1 MRHTIYAILTVFLIA
16 GLFHS
21 CDEIEKPYVRKDDS
35 GNGGDNGDEGTMQKV
50 LVEEFTG
57 HRCVNCPS
65 AHDLLG
71 NLKDDYGDSLIIV
84 SIHAGFFATPDNSGA
99 YTTDLRTTAGEELH
113 DAYGVSSYPSGMINR
128 GKDQEETVLRKDVW
142 NGRIRQQMEASAKA
156 SLSIDYE
163 FNPQNRNLSA
173 DVDIEFLE
181 EIPGVYML
189 SVHIT
194 EDGIMAP
201 QKNDNENVG
210 PVPDIMDYEHNHV
223 LRGTMNGTWGE
234 SVTDEAVTTDTV
246 YTLSYDNYTIPQEWN
261 EADLSLIV
269 FVYSQE
275 DQSVLQAEKVHIE

>member
-1 MRHTIYAILTVFLIA
+1 MRHTIYAILTAFLIA

-35 GNGGDNGDEGTMQKV
+35 GNGGDNGDEGAVQKV

-57 HRCVNCPS
+57 HKCVNCPS

-84 SIHAGFFATPDNSGA
+84 SIHAGFFARPDNSGA
-99 YTTDLRTTAGEELH
+99 YTMDLRTTAGEELH
-113 DAYGVSSYPSGMINR
+113 DTYGVSSYPSGMINR

-142 NGRIRQQMEASAKA
+142 NGRIAQQMGATAKA

-163 FNPQNRNLSA
+163 FDTQTRNLSA
-173 DVDIEFLE
+173 DVDIEFLD
-181 EIPGVYML
+181 EISGVYML
-189 SVHIT
+189 SVYIT

-210 PVPDIMDYEHNHV
+210 QVPDIMDYEHLHV

-234 SVTDEAVTTDTV
+234 PVTDEAVTADTV

-261 EADLSLIV
+261 EANLSLV
-269 FVYSQE
+269 AFVYSQE